1 MKLQEALKL
10 LKNSGYLCEFTVVAE
25 PTFDD
30 YKNKVY
36 QIVANQVGQ
45 ERADRIIEYTES
57 ELQNYAYRRGW
68 SVKQGAEAV
77 IDWTTP
83 SEEQKEILDFMYNN
97 WNADNER
104 SYGPAAEFEY
114 VKDRAQDAFEQDIST
129 YLPYDMEEFAVL
141 YGKDING

>member
-10 LKNSGYLCEFTVVAE
+10 LKNSGYLCEATAVAE

-45 ERADRIIEYTES
+45 ERADMIIEYEER
-57 ELQNYAYRRGW
+57 ELQNVYSQGW

-77 IDWTTP
+77 IEWTTP

-97 WNADNER
+97 WDSDNER
-104 SYGPAAEFEY
+104 SYGPDSEY
-114 VKDRAQDAFEQDIST
+114 DAVCDRAREQFEDSESLIPSDT
-129 YLPYDMEEFAVL
+129 YEFAVL
-141 YGKDING
+141 YGKEIYE

>member
-10 LKNSGYLCEFTVVAE
+10 LKNSGYLCEVTAVAE

-45 ERADRIIEYTES
+45 ERADIIIEYEER
-57 ELQNYAYRRGW
+57 ELQNYAYRQGW

-77 IDWTTP
+77 IEWTTP

-104 SYGPAAEFEY
+104 SYGLDSEY
-114 VKDRAQDAFEQDIST
+114 DAVCDRAREQFENSESLIPGDT
-129 YLPYDMEEFAVL
+129 YEFAVL
-141 YGKDING
+141 YGKEINE

>member
-10 LKNSGYLCEFTVVAE
+10 LKNSGYLYEFTVAAE

-45 ERADRIIEYTES
+45 ERADMIMEYEER
-57 ELQNYAYRRGW
+57 ELQDYAYRQGW

-77 IDWTTP
+77 IEWTTP
-83 SEEQKEILDFMYNN
+83 SKKQKEILDFMYNN
-97 WNADNER
+97 WDADNER
-104 SYGPAAEFEY
+104 SYGPDSEYDAVCERAREQFE
-114 VKDRAQDAFEQDIST
+114 DSESLIPSDT
-129 YLPYDMEEFAVL
+129 YEFAVL
-141 YGKDING
+141 FGKEIYE